1 MKTSKLTLVIAMAML
16 MTGLKTYAQKLE
28 NKVYTS
34 AAGVEFK
41 VGDDITIGY
50 PSNGVD
56 FVNIAEH
63 LKGFKKLTK
72 VASDIGSAGSQ
83 LVSSGYDAG
92 SSGAVKAGASL
103 NKNGAAAARLTSL
116 TDKLSPGAKPIAG
129 KKLRILKFKVDG
141 NAERGEHF
149 FAFVAAED
157 NKDYKIEIEP
167 AIESKEIVAVGSV
180 LLVPNKKEELSK
192 KNK

>member
-1 MKTSKLTLVIAMAML
+1 ML
-16 MTGLKTYAQKLE
+16 MAEAKTYAQKLE

-56 FVNIAEH
+56 FVNITEH
-63 LKGFKKLTK
+63 LKGFKKFGK
-72 VASDIGSAGSQ
+72 MASDIGDAGSQ

-92 SSGAVKAGASL
+92 SSGAVKAGAKL

-116 TDKLSPGAKPIAG
+116 TDKLSSGAKPIAG

-149 FAFVAAED
+149 FVFVAAEG

-167 AIESKEIVAVGSV
+167 AIEAKEIIAVGNIS
-180 LLVPNKKEELSK
+180 LLPEKKEELSSK
-192 KNK
+192 KKTK